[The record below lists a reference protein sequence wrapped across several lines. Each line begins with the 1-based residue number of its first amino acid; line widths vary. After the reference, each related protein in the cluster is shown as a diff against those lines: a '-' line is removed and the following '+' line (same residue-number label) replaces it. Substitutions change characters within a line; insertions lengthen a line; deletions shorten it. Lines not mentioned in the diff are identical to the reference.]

1 MSKPEKV
8 EELQKLV
15 VSTFFTF
22 YLQMKTFHF
31 QTESYNRHANVDA
44 FLKEYSELYDRFVEV
59 CMGRH
64 GTIEMGDYSLAIK
77 SIDDDNVLEHV
88 DTFLDFLDELRELYA
103 DYPDLLNIRD
113 EMEAAVHVM
122 VYKLNLD

>member
-1 MSKPEKV
+1 
-8 EELQKLV
+8 
-15 VSTFFTF
+15 
-22 YLQMKTFHF
+22 
-31 QTESYNRHANVDA
+31 
-44 FLKEYSELYDRFVEV
+44 
-59 CMGRH
+59 MGRH

-88 DTFLDFLDELRELYA
+88 DTFLDFLDELRQLYA

-113 EMEAAVHVM
+113 EIEAAVHVM